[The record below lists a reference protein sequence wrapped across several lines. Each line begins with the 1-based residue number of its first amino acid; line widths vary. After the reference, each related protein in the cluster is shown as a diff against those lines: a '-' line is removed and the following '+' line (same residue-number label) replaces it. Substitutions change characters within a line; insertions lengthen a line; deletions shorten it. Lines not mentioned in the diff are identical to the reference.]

1 MKNTGLLF
9 ANDANKDRVKAVV
22 GNLHRCGIT
31 NSVVSNEDGRSFPKI
46 IGGFD
51 RVLLDAPCSGT
62 GVISKDESVKANK
75 DFQDIQKCVFLQ
87 KQLILAAIDSIDA
100 KSSSGGYLVYSTC
113 SILVSGVYIISY
125 YTVLV
130 RNFNKGL
137 VLLQAA
143 YFDYR

>member
-1 MKNTGLLF
+1 MF
-9 ANDANKDRVKAVV
+9 Q
-22 GNLHRCGIT
+22 
-31 NSVVSNEDGRSFPKI
+31 I

-100 KSSSGGYLVYSTC
+100 KSSTGGYLVYSTC
-113 SILVSGVYIISY
+113 SILVSESCNIWWFIRDVGLNPSRDTCVLDVRHLTIASRHPGVKWVPVSAEMVYGS
-125 YTVLV
+125 
-130 RNFNKGL
+130 
-137 VLLQAA
+137 
-143 YFDYR
+143 D